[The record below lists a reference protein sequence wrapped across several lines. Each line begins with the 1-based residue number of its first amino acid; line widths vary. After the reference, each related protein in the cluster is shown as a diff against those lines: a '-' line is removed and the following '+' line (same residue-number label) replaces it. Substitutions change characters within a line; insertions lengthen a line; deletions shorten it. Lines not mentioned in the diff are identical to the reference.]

1 MQYIVHTTSTPHHT
15 TCWLLWKIN
24 GCPEENASFKFLL
37 LADLVSPHLGAYCNT
52 VALDW
57 VKKLNVATDLCSR
70 NCTATQWSKEPMS
83 ELTSSIQ
90 CVCIGV
96 KRRRRESS
104 VLQCS
109 WIVNAAEGPELHI
122 IISRATSPDFQCFL
136 NILSTVVTMK
146 VSWLKTLSTL
156 LLLLVMLSVI
166 PLTIIRLSRNNNEE
180 HPGRQLLPPRPFQE
194 NTM

>member
-1 MQYIVHTTSTPHHT
+1 M
-15 TCWLLWKIN
+15 
-24 GCPEENASFKFLL
+24 
-37 LADLVSPHLGAYCNT
+37 LVSNFYYWLIWCRPT
-52 VALDW
+52 W
-57 VKKLNVATDLCSR
+57 VLIVTLWLWAEWKKKLNVATDLC
-70 NCTATQWSKEPMS
+70 TATQWCKEPMS

-96 KRRRRESS
+96 KSRGRESS

-136 NILSTVVTMK
+136 NILTTVVTMK

-166 PLTIIRLSRNNNEE
+166 PLIMIRLSRNNNEE
-180 HPGRQLLPPRPFQE
+180 HPGRQ
-194 NTM
+194 